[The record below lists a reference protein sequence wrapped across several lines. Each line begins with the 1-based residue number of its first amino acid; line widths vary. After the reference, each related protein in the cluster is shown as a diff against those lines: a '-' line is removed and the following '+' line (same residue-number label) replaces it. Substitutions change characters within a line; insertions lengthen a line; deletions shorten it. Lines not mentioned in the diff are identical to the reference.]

1 MTKTCAIIGC
11 SPMCFPWGFDEE
23 DEGCAAL
30 KLILI
35 NQISKLRGEGCTRF
49 AVSVDCGV
57 GLYAA
62 EILHGLKESDEE
74 LKTICYVPYEEQAT
88 KWTPELRDRYFNA
101 LSTCTEVVNVSFE
114 KTVGC
119 EFKAHLAATKDA
131 DTVIAVYD
139 PDDPSCERE
148 AAAATVAE
156 MLNKQILT
164 FDPKAIRLQYWV
176 NNMGYIYFLLPINAE
191 KRECFTLF
199 GI

>member
-11 SPMCFPWGFDEE
+11 SPLCFPWGFDEE

-35 NQISKLRGEGCTRF
+35 NQITKLRGEGCTRF
-49 AVSVDCGV
+49 TVSMDCGV

-62 EILHGLKESDEE
+62 EILQGLKGSEEE
-74 LKTICYVPYEEQAT
+74 LETICYVPYEEQAT

-101 LSTCTEVVNVSFE
+101 LAACTEVVNVAYE

-119 EFKAHLAATKDA
+119 KFKAYLEAINEA
-131 DTVIAVYD
+131 DTVIVVYD

-148 AAAATVAE
+148 AAAVAVAKMLDRQVFTV
-156 MLNKQILT
+156 
-164 FDPKAIRLQYWV
+164 DPKAIH
-176 NNMGYIYFLLPINAE
+176 
-191 KRECFTLF
+191 LF
-199 GI
+199 

>member
-11 SPMCFPWGFDEE
+11 SPVCFPWGFDEE

-35 NQISKLRGEGCTRF
+35 NQITRLRGEGYTRF
-49 AVSVDCGV
+49 AVSMDCGV

-62 EILHGLKESDEE
+62 EILHGLKEPEEE
-74 LKTICYVPYEEQAT
+74 LKTICFVPYEEQAT

-101 LSTCTEVVNVSFE
+101 LSTCTEVVNVGFE

-119 EFKAHLAATKDA
+119 EFKAHLAAIKGA

-139 PDDPSCERE
+139 SDDPLCERE
-148 AAAATVAE
+148 AAAAAVAE
-156 MLNKQILT
+156 MLNKQVLT
-164 FDPKAIRLQYWV
+164 IDPKAIRLQ
-176 NNMGYIYFLLPINAE
+176 
-191 KRECFTLF
+191 
-199 GI
+199 

>member
-49 AVSVDCGV
+49 AISMDCGV

-62 EILHGLKESDEE
+62 EILHGLKESDGA
-74 LKTICYVPYEEQAT
+74 LDTICYVPYEEQAT

-101 LSTCTEVVNVSFE
+101 MAACTVVINVAFE

-119 EFKAHLAATKDA
+119 EFKAHLEAIKDA
-131 DTVIAVYD
+131 NKVIAVYD
-139 PDDPSCERE
+139 PDDPLCERE
-148 AAAATVAE
+148 AAAAAVAE

-164 FDPKAIRLQYWV
+164 LDPKAIRLQ
-176 NNMGYIYFLLPINAE
+176 
-191 KRECFTLF
+191 
-199 GI
+199 

>member
-49 AVSVDCGV
+49 AVSMDCGA

-62 EILHGLKESDEE
+62 EILHGLKESDDALE
-74 LKTICYVPYEEQAT
+74 TICYVPYEEQAT
-88 KWTPELRDRYFNA
+88 KWTPDLRERYFNA
-101 LSTCTEVVNVSFE
+101 LAACTEVVTVACE

-119 EFKAHLAATKDA
+119 EFKAHLEAMKEA
-131 DTVIAVYD
+131 DTLIAVFD
-139 PDDPSCERE
+139 PDHPCCERE
-148 AAAATVAE
+148 AAAAAVAE

-164 FDPKAIRLQYWV
+164 LDPKTIRLQ
-176 NNMGYIYFLLPINAE
+176 
-191 KRECFTLF
+191 
-199 GI
+199 

>member
-35 NQISKLRGEGCTRF
+35 NQISKLKGEGCTRF
-49 AVSVDCGV
+49 AVSMDCGV

-62 EILHGLKESDEE
+62 EILHGLKEPHDALESV
-74 LKTICYVPYEEQAT
+74 CYVPDEEQAT

-101 LSTCTEVVNVSFE
+101 LVACTEVVNVAYE

-119 EFKAHLAATKDA
+119 EFKAYLETIKDA
-131 DTVIAVYD
+131 DTVIAIYD
-139 PDDPSCERE
+139 PDDPLCERE
-148 AAAATVAE
+148 TAAAAVAE
-156 MLNKQILT
+156 VLNKRVLVL
-164 FDPKAIRLQYWV
+164 DPKAIH
-176 NNMGYIYFLLPINAE
+176 
-191 KRECFTLF
+191 LF
-199 GI
+199 

>member
-49 AVSVDCGV
+49 AVSMDCGV

-62 EILHGLKESDEE
+62 EILQGLKESDGNLE
-74 LKTICYVPYEEQAT
+74 IVSYVPYEEQAT

-101 LSTCTEVVNVSFE
+101 LAACTEIVNVAYE
-114 KTVGC
+114 KTVDC
-119 EFKAHLAATKDA
+119 EFKAHLAAINEA
-131 DTVIAVYD
+131 DTLIAVYD
-139 PDDPSCERE
+139 PDDPRCERE
-148 AAAATVAE
+148 AAAVAVAQ
-156 MLNKQILT
+156 MLDRQVFTI
-164 FDPKAIRLQYWV
+164 DPKAIH
-176 NNMGYIYFLLPINAE
+176 
-191 KRECFTLF
+191 LF
-199 GI
+199 

>member
-49 AVSVDCGV
+49 ALSMDCGV

-62 EILHGLKESDEE
+62 EILRGLKETDDALE
-74 LKTICYVPYEEQAT
+74 TICYVPYEEQAT

-101 LSTCTEVVNVSFE
+101 LAACTEIVNVAYE
-114 KTVGC
+114 KTVDC
-119 EFKAHLAATKDA
+119 EFKAHLAAINEA
-131 DTVIAVYD
+131 DTLIAVYD
-139 PDDPSCERE
+139 PDNPRCERE
-148 AAAATVAE
+148 AAAVAVAE
-156 MLNKQILT
+156 LLNRQVFT
-164 FDPKAIRLQYWV
+164 VDPKAIR
-176 NNMGYIYFLLPINAE
+176 IF
-191 KRECFTLF
+191 
-199 GI
+199 

>member
-35 NQISKLRGEGCTRF
+35 NQITKLRGEGCTRF
-49 AVSVDCGV
+49 AVSMDCGV

-62 EILHGLKESDEE
+62 EIHQGLKGSEEE
-74 LKTICYVPYEEQAT
+74 LETICYVPYEEQAT

-101 LSTCTEVVNVSFE
+101 LAACTEVVNVAYE

-119 EFKAHLAATKDA
+119 DFKAYLEAINEA
-131 DTVIAVYD
+131 DTVIVVYD
-139 PDDPSCERE
+139 PDDPRCERE
-148 AAAATVAE
+148 AAAMAVTE
-156 MLNKQILT
+156 LLNKQVFVL
-164 FDPKAIRLQYWV
+164 DPKAIRL
-176 NNMGYIYFLLPINAE
+176 
-191 KRECFTLF
+191 
-199 GI
+199 

>member
-1 MTKTCAIIGC
+1 MTKTCAIISC
-11 SPMCFPWGFDEE
+11 SPMCSPWGFDEE

-49 AVSVDCGV
+49 AISMDWGV

-62 EILHGLKESDEE
+62 EILHGLKESDGALE
-74 LKTICYVPYEEQAT
+74 TICYVPHEDQAT

-101 LSTCTEVVNVSFE
+101 LAACTKVVNVAYE

-119 EFKAHLAATKDA
+119 EFKAYLEAMNEADA
-131 DTVIAVYD
+131 VTAIYD
-139 PDDPSCERE
+139 PDDPRCERE

-156 MLNKQILT
+156 MLNKQVLT
-164 FDPKAIRLQYWV
+164 LDPNAIRL
-176 NNMGYIYFLLPINAE
+176 
-191 KRECFTLF
+191 
-199 GI
+199 

>member
-11 SPMCFPWGFDEE
+11 SPLCFPWGFDEE

-30 KLILI
+30 KLILMNRI
-35 NQISKLRGEGCTRF
+35 TKLRGEDYTRF
-49 AVSVDCGV
+49 AVSMDCGV

-74 LKTICYVPYEEQAT
+74 LEMICYVPYEEQAT

-101 LSTCTEVVNVSFE
+101 LAECTDVINVSYE

-119 EFKAHLAATKDA
+119 EFRAHLAAMNEA
-131 DTVIAVYD
+131 DMVIAVYD
-139 PDDPSCERE
+139 PDDPLCERE
-148 AAAATVAE
+148 AAAAAVAE

-164 FDPKAIRLQYWV
+164 LDPKAIHLQ
-176 NNMGYIYFLLPINAE
+176 
-191 KRECFTLF
+191 
-199 GI
+199 

>member
-49 AVSVDCGV
+49 AVSMDCGV

-62 EILHGLKESDEE
+62 EILHGLKEQDDALE
-74 LKTICYVPYEEQAT
+74 TICYVPYEEQAT
-88 KWTPELRDRYFNA
+88 KWTPELRERYFNA
-101 LSTCTEVVNVSFE
+101 LVACTEVVNAGYG

-119 EFKAHLAATKDA
+119 EFKAHLEAIKDA

-139 PDDPSCERE
+139 PDDPRCERE
-148 AAAATVAE
+148 TAAVAVAE
-156 MLNKQILT
+156 MLSKQVIT
-164 FDPKAIRLQYWV
+164 VDPKTIRL
-176 NNMGYIYFLLPINAE
+176 F
-191 KRECFTLF
+191 
-199 GI
+199 

>member
-35 NQISKLRGEGCTRF
+35 NQITKLRGEGCTRF
-49 AVSVDCGV
+49 AVSIDCGV

-62 EILHGLKESDEE
+62 EVLHGLKGSDEKLE
-74 LKTICYVPYEEQAT
+74 TICYVPYEEQAT

-101 LSTCTEVVNVSFE
+101 LAACTEVVSVTYE

-119 EFKAHLAATKDA
+119 EFKAHLEAISAA

-139 PDDPSCERE
+139 PDDPRCERE
-148 AAAATVAE
+148 AAAAAVVE
-156 MLNKQILT
+156 MLNKQVLT
-164 FDPKAIRLQYWV
+164 IDPKAIRL
-176 NNMGYIYFLLPINAE
+176 
-191 KRECFTLF
+191 
-199 GI
+199 